1 MMVNLLLM
9 IKQVN
14 NEQLKDMLEDWT
26 YLSQSYP
33 FTFVLDILIYIF
45 FILPILFLIGIIS
58 GCIQLKNPLEELE
71 TFISVSTYNIL
82 LKQVRRKINSWYN

>member
-1 MMVNLLLM
+1 M

-14 NEQLKDMLEDWT
+14 NEQLKDMVEDWT
-26 YLSQSYP
+26 YLSQPYP
-33 FTFVLDILIYIF
+33 FTFVLDILVYIF

-58 GCIQLKNPLEELE
+58 GCIQLKNSLEELE